1 MESNSRTVREL
12 DLLVEC
18 SLGSIMLHKPIPPT
32 HTSQAELCT
41 KYTGVM
47 RSKQL
52 NRYATDKPTYP
63 HTHINT
69 HTHSHTYTHTHTH
82 THTRARALTHT
93 HTHTYCTHTHTHAHT
108 HRHTHKLTH

>member
-63 HTHINT
+63 HTHT
-69 HTHSHTYTHTHTH
+69 HTHTRTHRHTHTHTH
-82 THTRARALTHT
+82 THTHSHT
-93 HTHTYCTHTHTHAHT
+93 LLY
-108 HRHTHKLTH
+108 RERWSMEQL